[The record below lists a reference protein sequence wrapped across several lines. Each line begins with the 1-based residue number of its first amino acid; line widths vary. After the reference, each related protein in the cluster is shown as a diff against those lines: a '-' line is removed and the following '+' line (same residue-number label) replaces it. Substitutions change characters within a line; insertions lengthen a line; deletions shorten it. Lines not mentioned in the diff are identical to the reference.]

1 MRAGSG
7 VSVLALSESMDK
19 PASNNRWSDFY
30 VRAASALVL
39 GPLALFC
46 LWRGG
51 VAWELLIG
59 AAMAGLGHEW
69 GRLAGLRQAW
79 PLAGVLLLIWA
90 IAVQLGISSGLQ
102 AVVFLGLAS
111 WPVVG
116 RFAAAGVPYAGL
128 GGICLLWLRNRPDA
142 GLTDAAFLIVVI
154 WGTDIGAYMVGRLLG
169 GRKLA
174 PRISPGKTWSGA
186 LGGLAV
192 GAACGAGLAAAT
204 QGAAGLAFGAG
215 LLLSFVA
222 QAGDLLESAIKRK
235 LGVKDSG
242 RTIPGHGGL
251 FDRLDGFLTA
261 APLAALFAASMQGG
275 VALWG

>member
-7 VSVLALSESMDK
+7 VLVPALSDTMDK
-19 PASNNRWSDFY
+19 QAGNSRWSDFY

-51 VAWELLIG
+51 LAWELLIG
-59 AAMAGLGHEW
+59 VAMAGLGHEW
-69 GRLAGLRQAW
+69 ARLSGLRQAW

-90 IAVQLGISSGLQ
+90 VTLLLGIGPGLE
-102 AVVFLGLAS
+102 AVVFLGLAV
-111 WPVVG
+111 WPVFG
-116 RFAAAGVPYAGL
+116 RFAAAGVPYAGI
-128 GGICLLWLRNRPDA
+128 GGICLLWLRGRPEA
-142 GLTDAAFLIVVI
+142 GLIDAAYLILVI
-154 WGTDIGAYMVGRLLG
+154 WGTDIGAYLVGRLLG

-186 LGGLAV
+186 LGGLV
-192 GAACGAGLAAAT
+192 LGAACGAGLAAAT
-204 QGAAGLAFGAG
+204 QGGVLYAFGAG

-261 APLAALFAASMQGG
+261 APLAALFAMCVQGG
-275 VALWG
+275 MALWG

>member
-1 MRAGSG
+1 
-7 VSVLALSESMDK
+7 MDK
-19 PASNNRWSDFY
+19 PTVNNRWADLS

-51 VAWELLIG
+51 LAWEIMIG
-59 AAMAGLGHEW
+59 VAMVGLGHEW
-69 GRLAGLRQAW
+69 AKLARLRQAW
-79 PLAGVLLLIWA
+79 AFAGLLLLIWA
-90 IAVQLGISSGLQ
+90 ITEVFGVNAGLQ
-102 AVVFLGLAS
+102 AVIFVGLAA
-111 WPVVG
+111 WFVLG
-116 RFAAAGVPYAGL
+116 RFAAAGVPYAGFA
-128 GGICLLWLRNRPDA
+128 GVCMIWLRHRPDV
-142 GLTDAAFLIVVI
+142 GLEDTSFLILVI
-154 WGTDIGAYMVGRLLG
+154 WGTDIGAYAVGRLLG

-186 LGGLAV
+186 LGGLV
-192 GAACGAGLAAAT
+192 LGGACGAGLAAVT
-204 QGAAGLAFGAG
+204 LGAPGYAFGAG
-215 LLLSFVA
+215 LVLSFIA

-261 APLAALFAASMQGG
+261 APVAVLLAASMHGG
-275 VALWG
+275 MGLWG